1 MPCHA
6 DVTEPRYLKLAGG
19 TPLPFAKAMMAFLS
33 GTDHGC
39 TGGNPIPD
47 EPGGK
52 AGMACFLAFKGS
64 TSLCISGSDLLP
76 RQVNGWRCRALI
88 L

>member
-6 DVTEPRYLKLAGG
+6 DVTEPRHLKIVNG
-19 TPLPFAKAMMAFLS
+19 TPLPLTKAMTAFLS

-47 EPGGK
+47 EPGRK
-52 AGMACFLAFKGS
+52 AGMACFLAFWAPCLDHCRFRLVPTTG
-64 TSLCISGSDLLP
+64 LRLALP
-76 RQVNGWRCRALI
+76 
-88 L
+88 